1 MHVVEPHKQK
11 SHEVRE
17 ESQNQKNLNSNKI
30 TSKVE
35 EPLNQKISKEL
46 QK

>member
-1 MHVVEPHKQK
+1 MHVVEPQKQK
-11 SHEVRE
+11 NLEVKE
-17 ESQNQKNLNSNKI
+17 ESQNQKNLNSNKK

-35 EPLNQKISKEL
+35 EPLNQFFSKEL